1 MSITELSIK
10 RPALIIVIFTVLGI
24 LGLISYSQLSYNL
37 LPKFDAPVM
46 TIATI
51 YPGAAAGEVETSVT
65 KKVED
70 ALSSLENLDKIQSSS
85 QEGVSIVIVKMQQ
98 DADINQSVQDA
109 QRKINS
115 IMATLP
121 EDVESPTISKFSTDD
136 LPILR
141 LGITSDMKPTEF
153 YKLVEDRIQPAL
165 AKAEGVGQIQIIG
178 GDRREIQ
185 VNVDP
190 EKLRAYNLSVN
201 QVLQTVISANQDFPT
216 GKVESTNQQYSLRV
230 AAKFTSLE
238 QIRNLVISNQPNGS
252 RITVGD
258 VAEVVDGV
266 AERSTLNRIN
276 GRSSIGLSIQ
286 KQSDANAVEVSRLVK
301 EEIADIEKTYA
312 DQNLKFSIAS
322 DSSVYT
328 LASADAV
335 MHDLMLAVVIVAIVM
350 LIFLHSMRSS
360 LIVMVALPTSMI
372 STFILMYVAGFSLN
386 LMTLMAL
393 SLVVGILVDDSIVVL
408 ENIYRHMEMGKD
420 KRTAALEGRN
430 EIGFTAMAITLVDVV
445 VFLPMSLVQGLIGNI
460 VREFSLV
467 IVFSTLMSL
476 FVSFTITPM
485 LASRFGKLDHFTRD
499 TLWGRISLGFEDWF
513 TGLQNSYA
521 NILKWALSHRWTV
534 YLATFLLFIGSVA
547 LVPAGFIGSEFAAQS
562 DQGELV
568 VQLEMEPQT
577 TLYQNNQTTAK
588 VEKMILA
595 HPEVKKVFSN
605 VGFGSAQTF
614 GTSTNYL
621 SEITVVLV
629 DKTERSIGVSEFGD
643 QLKKE
648 IQKLP
653 GVKAKAAPTG
663 ITGNANN
670 APVQIILKGAELD
683 KVQQAANTV
692 LGVTKGVAGTTDVE
706 FSIEDPRPELQVHI
720 DRDRMAALGLNVAEV
735 GSSLR
740 TAFSGSDDSKYREG
754 GYEYDIKVSLDRFNR
769 NSLDDV
775 SNLTFI
781 NNQGKLVTLNQ
792 FATVTQELGASKL
805 ERNDRMNSISVNAQ
819 VVGRPV
825 GTVGA
830 EIQQAMASKEL
841 PNGVTIEYGGQLE
854 QQGDAFGSL
863 GLAMVVAILFV
874 YLIMVA
880 LYDSFIYPFIV
891 LFSLPVALIGALL
904 ALALASE
911 NLSIFS
917 MIGMIMLMGLVAK
930 NAILL
935 VDFTNNLKAQGVA
948 VRDALIEAGRER
960 LRPILMTTLAMVLG
974 MLPIALAS
982 GAGAETKNGLAW
994 VIIGGLSS
1002 SLLLT
1007 LVLVPS
1013 VYLTVENALG
1023 KIRARFGKKDSD
1035 LSPTLNKPAH
1045 VLVETEE

>member
-1 MSITELSIK
+1 MSITEISIK

-24 LGLISYSQLSYNL
+24 LGVMSYSQLSYNL
-37 LPKFDAPVM
+37 LPKFESPVM
-46 TIATI
+46 TVTTV

-70 ALSSLENLDKIQSSS
+70 ALSSLENLDKINSTS
-85 QEGVSIVIVKMQQ
+85 QEGVSAVTVALTQ
-98 DADINQSVQDA
+98 DADINQAVQDA
-109 QRKINS
+109 QQKVNAT
-115 IMATLP
+115 MARLP
-121 EDVESPTISKFSTDD
+121 EDVGSPTISKFSTDD

-141 LGITSDMKPTEF
+141 LGVTSDLEPTAF

-165 AKAEGVGQIQIIG
+165 AKAEGVGQIRIIG
-178 GDRREIQ
+178 GDQREIQ
-185 VNVDP
+185 INVDP
-190 EKLRAYNLSVN
+190 AKLKAYSLSVN
-201 QVLQTVISANQDFPT
+201 QVMQSVISANQEFPT
-216 GKVESTNQQYSLRV
+216 GKVENANGQYSLRV

-238 QIRNLVISNQPNGS
+238 QIRDLVVTSQNGS
-252 RITVGD
+252 RVTVGD

-266 AERSTLNRIN
+266 AERTTLNRIN

-301 EEIADIEKTYA
+301 EQIAEIEQMFAG
-312 DQNLKFSIAS
+312 QNLKFSVAS

-328 LASADAV
+328 LAAADAV
-335 MHDLMLAVVIVAIVM
+335 MHDLMLAVMIVAAVM
-350 LIFLHSMRSS
+350 LIFLHSLRSS
-360 LIVMVALPTSMI
+360 MIVMVALPTSMI
-372 STFILMYVAGFSLN
+372 ATFIMMYLFGFSLN
-386 LMTLMAL
+386 MMTLMAL

-445 VFLPMSLVQGLIGNI
+445 VFLPLSMVDGLIGNI
-460 VREFSLV
+460 VREFALV

-513 TGLQNSYA
+513 KGLQNGYGT
-521 NILKWALSHRWTV
+521 ILKWSLSHRWV
-534 YLATFLLFIGSVA
+534 IYLSTIILFVGSVA
-547 LVPAGFIGSEFAAQS
+547 LIPAGFIGSEFAAQG

-577 TLYQNNQTTAK
+577 TLYQNNQVTAQ

-595 HPEVKKVFSN
+595 HPEVTKVFSN
-605 VGFGSAQTF
+605 VGFGSSQMS

-621 SEITVVLV
+621 SEVTVILV
-629 DKTERSIGVSEFGD
+629 DKKEREIGVSEFGN
-643 QLKKE
+643 QLKQE
-648 IQKLP
+648 IQQLP
-653 GVKAKAAPTG
+653 GVKAKAAATG
-663 ITGNANN
+663 ISGNANS
-670 APVQIILKGAELD
+670 APIQVILKGAELY
-683 KVQQAANTV
+683 KIQQAASTV
-692 LGVTKGVAGTTDVE
+692 VEVAKGVAGTTDVE
-706 FSIEDPRPELQVHI
+706 LSVEDPRPELQVHI
-720 DRDRMAALGLNVAEV
+720 DRARMAALGLTVADV
-735 GSSLR
+735 GNAMR
-740 TAFSGSDDSKYREG
+740 TAFSGNDDSKYREG
-754 GYEYDIKVSLDRFNR
+754 GYEYDINISLDRFNR
-769 NSLDDV
+769 NSLEDV
-775 SNLTFI
+775 SNLTFV
-781 NNQGKLVTLNQ
+781 NDQGQPVALNQ

-805 ERNDRMNSISVNAQ
+805 QRNDRMPSIAVNAQ

-830 EIQQAMASKEL
+830 EIQQAMADQEL
-841 PNGVTIEYGGQLE
+841 PEGVTIEYGGQMK

-863 GLAMVVAILFV
+863 GLAMGIAVLLV

-904 ALALASE
+904 ALALAAE

-935 VDFTNNLKAQGVA
+935 VDFTNKLKAEGVP
-948 VRDALIEAGRER
+948 VREALIEAGRER
-960 LRPILMTTLAMVLG
+960 LRPILMTTLAMVFG

-994 VIIGGLSS
+994 VIIGGLTS

-1013 VYLTVENALG
+1013 VYLTVENAMG
-1023 KIRARFGKKDSD
+1023 SIKTRFGKKSEN
-1035 LSPTLNKPAH
+1035 LSPSMTSQH
-1045 VLVETEE
+1045 M